1 MKVTSAE
8 RDLGKERRNE
18 ELGVYYLSGS
28 RANPKRKE
36 VERKGVIVNG
46 FPRWS
51 QVKPGFL
58 IVFIGGNKMKFAAR
72 L

>member
-18 ELGVYYLSGS
+18 QLGVYYLSGP
-28 RANPKRKE
+28 RENPKRKE

-51 QVKPGFL
+51 QFKPGFL
-58 IVFIGGNKMKFAAR
+58 IVFIGGNKMKFVAR